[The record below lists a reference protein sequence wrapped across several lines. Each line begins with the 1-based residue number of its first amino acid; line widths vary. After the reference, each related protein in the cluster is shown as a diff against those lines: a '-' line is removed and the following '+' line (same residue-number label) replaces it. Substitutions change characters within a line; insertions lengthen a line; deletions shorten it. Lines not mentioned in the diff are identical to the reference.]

1 MILTATSGDTGK
13 AALAGFQDVPGT
25 EIVVFYPE
33 HGVSP
38 VQKWQMQTQAGEN
51 VHVYGVEGNF
61 DDAQTFV
68 KAAFEDPDLRA
79 YAKDHG
85 VAFSSA
91 NSINI
96 GRLLPQIVY
105 YKQLGVPIAKLICA
119 SNENHVL
126 TDFFRTGTYDRRR
139 EFHATHS
146 PSMDILISSNL
157 ERFIYYLLDGDA
169 QATANYLEELRVN
182 GCFTLPE
189 SAMARA
195 DDFLC
200 GWVDD
205 EETVRLMG
213 RMHKEHGYVMDP
225 HTAVAVGVSDQLQEE
240 RDGRLLVIISTANPY
255 KFPDTVAQALKL
267 DTQDATDDFDR
278 MWQIAN
284 ISSLP
289 LPIQFFH
296 LREKQPRFQE
306 SVEKEDLQ
314 DVVRKTI
321 AAMTEHNE
329 N

>member
-1 MILTATSGDTGK
+1 
-13 AALAGFQDVPGT
+13 
-25 EIVVFYPE
+25 
-33 HGVSP
+33 
-38 VQKWQMQTQAGEN
+38 
-51 VHVYGVEGNF
+51 
-61 DDAQTFV
+61 
-68 KAAFEDPDLRA
+68 
-79 YAKDHG
+79 
-85 VAFSSA
+85 
-91 NSINI
+91 
-96 GRLLPQIVY
+96 
-105 YKQLGVPIAKLICA
+105 
-119 SNENHVL
+119 
-126 TDFFRTGTYDRRR
+126 
-139 EFHATHS
+139 
-146 PSMDILISSNL
+146 
-157 ERFIYYLLDGDA
+157 
-169 QATANYLEELRVN
+169 
-182 GCFTLPE
+182 
-189 SAMARA
+189 MARA

-296 LREKQPRFQE
+296 LREKQPRFHE

>member
-1 MILTATSGDTGK
+1 MPTGNFGNI
-13 AALAGFQDVPGT
+13 LAG
-25 EIVVFYPE
+25 YL
-33 HGVSP
+33 
-38 VQKWQMQTQAGEN
+38 A
-51 VHVYGVEGNF
+51 
-61 DDAQTFV
+61 
-68 KAAFEDPDLRA
+68 
-79 YAKDHG
+79 
-85 VAFSSA
+85 
-91 NSINI
+91 
-96 GRLLPQIVY
+96 
-105 YKQLGVPIAKLICA
+105 KQLGVPIAKLICA

-169 QATANYLEELRVN
+169 QATASYLEELRVN

-296 LREKQPRFQE
+296 LREKQPRFHE